1 MNIVFHPNLRQ
12 IMLTLAAAGS
22 ITAAAQSVKIVPTTL
37 SKDTFAISAANIPP
51 TGTAEDSIMLYAPS
65 PQIKIQGET
74 KNARIVVKLSTNVL
88 YKYDNNGKAV
98 MAYRVASGKKNTP
111 TKTGVR
117 VVSHV
122 ESYPYKSAP
131 EKTRRHRKPWDYGP
145 RVICLETL
153 DPETGKKGST
163 GQFIHGN
170 HNPASIGKYASLGC
184 VRMDNTIIKALASEV
199 KRGDIV
205 IIEE

>member
-1 MNIVFHPNLRQ
+1 MKIFLQPNIRQ
-12 IMLTLAAAGS
+12 IMLTMAVAGS
-22 ITAAAQSVKIVPTTL
+22 ITATAQAVKNNPETL
-37 SKDTFAISAANIPP
+37 QKDSFSTSTVNIPP
-51 TGTAEDSIMLYAPS
+51 TGTAEDSIMLCAPS
-65 PQIKIQGET
+65 PQIKIQGES

-88 YKYDNNGKAV
+88 YKYNEDGKAV
-98 MAYRVASGKKNTP
+98 MAYRVASGKKTTP

-131 EKTRRHRKPWDYGP
+131 ENTRRYRKPWDYGP
-145 RVICLETL
+145 KIICLETL

-184 VRMDNTIIKALASEV
+184 VRMDNEIIKALAEEV
-199 KRGDIV
+199 TRGDIV
-205 IIEE
+205 IIKE